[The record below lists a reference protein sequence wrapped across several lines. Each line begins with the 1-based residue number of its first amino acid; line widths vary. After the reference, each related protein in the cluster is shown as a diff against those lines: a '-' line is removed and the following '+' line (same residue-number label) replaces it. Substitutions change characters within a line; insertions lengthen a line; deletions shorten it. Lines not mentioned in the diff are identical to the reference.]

1 MALEYSEVMTAGAML
16 YKKADLDKATKSMES
31 LNEWIVSA
39 KKQVDKRVTFGSS
52 KSAFLKFMEPTA
64 AAQKEAAV
72 GISAAKSIKAWL
84 NYSHAESADV
94 VAQEVFL
101 TGNVWPKEVDKFRM
115 SAFGFDDY
123 NASDFIV
130 KTDPKSYYGVS
141 LKKKKQKKD
150 ADPTLINKAYDTVLN
165 GKQFDKIKDE
175 IYKIREKYFA
185 GLVKEANKKG
195 ILDIPNIDDLDDA
208 ELFQAKN
215 RDKNIFDRAYI
226 NIKGSKTGG
235 YENDKAP
242 DAMRKFVNKELA
254 KNNNELYSSLVKYM
268 NNNADIFANTLI
280 NLVLKTKLYDEL
292 SASKKLKDFS
302 FGFAL
307 VTGVGQIKKGKPDIG
322 QGNAKDLHT
331 ILCGL
336 NELTKN
342 NKKYTIAV
350 DVDKKAKSRQA
361 AKIFFKLSKAG
372 VPILDMELRYKG
384 TFTAQPQF
392 FATVTKEFSTIL
404 NDKCLVRGSNKR
416 R

>member
-1 MALEYSEVMTAGAML
+1 MALEYSEVMAAGAML

-39 KKQVDKRVTFGSS
+39 KKQVDKNVIFGSS
-52 KSAFLKFMEPTA
+52 KSAFLKFMEPTPA
-64 AAQKEAAV
+64 AAKEAAV

-84 NYSHAESADV
+84 NYSHAESADT
-94 VAQEVFL
+94 VAKKIFL

-115 SAFGFDDY
+115 SRFGFDDY

-130 KTDPKSYYGVS
+130 KTDAKSYYGVS

-165 GKQFDKIKDE
+165 GKEFDKIKGE

-185 GLVKEANKKG
+185 GLVREANKQG
-195 ILDIPNIDDLDDA
+195 ILEIPDIDQLDDA

-254 KNNNELYSSLVKYM
+254 KNNNELYSSLIKYM
-268 NNNADIFANTLI
+268 NTNSDIF
-280 NLVLKTKLYDEL
+280 
-292 SASKKLKDFS
+292 
-302 FGFAL
+302 
-307 VTGVGQIKKGKPDIG
+307 
-322 QGNAKDLHT
+322 
-331 ILCGL
+331 
-336 NELTKN
+336 
-342 NKKYTIAV
+342 
-350 DVDKKAKSRQA
+350 RQCSCW
-361 AKIFFKLSKAG
+361 F
-372 VPILDMELRYKG
+372 
-384 TFTAQPQF
+384 
-392 FATVTKEFSTIL
+392 
-404 NDKCLVRGSNKR
+404 
-416 R
+416 

>member
-1 MALEYSEVMTAGAML
+1 M
-16 YKKADLDKATKSMES
+16 
-31 LNEWIVSA
+31 
-39 KKQVDKRVTFGSS
+39 
-52 KSAFLKFMEPTA
+52 
-64 AAQKEAAV
+64 
-72 GISAAKSIKAWL
+72 

-215 RDKNIFDRAYI
+215 RDKNEFERAYI
-226 NIKGSKTGG
+226 NTKGSKTGG

-242 DAMRKFVNKELA
+242 DAMRKFVNL
-254 KNNNELYSSLVKYM
+254 SL
-268 NNNADIFANTLI
+268 IHI
-280 NLVLKTKLYDEL
+280 
-292 SASKKLKDFS
+292 
-302 FGFAL
+302 
-307 VTGVGQIKKGKPDIG
+307 
-322 QGNAKDLHT
+322 
-331 ILCGL
+331 
-336 NELTKN
+336 
-342 NKKYTIAV
+342 
-350 DVDKKAKSRQA
+350 
-361 AKIFFKLSKAG
+361 
-372 VPILDMELRYKG
+372 
-384 TFTAQPQF
+384 
-392 FATVTKEFSTIL
+392 
-404 NDKCLVRGSNKR
+404 
-416 R
+416 